1 MKKIFLLSC
10 LLAFFACEKD
20 DICSEATPTTPR
32 LFLEFYDISDP
43 DETKNVTELYAYGI
57 NDDETTVPL
66 LSQTITA
73 SEILIPLRTDTNQ
86 TKFVLHQ
93 NYEIDDLGT
102 ENPDDDVVL
111 GNPEIVT
118 VTYEREEVYVSRA
131 CGYKTVFKNIVFNVE
146 GDADNWIINSEIL
159 LENVE
164 LETEAHVKV
173 YH

>member
-57 NDDETTVPL
+57 IDDETTVPL

-73 SEILIPLRTDTNQ
+73 SEILIPLRTDANQ

-93 NYEIDDLGT
+93 NYEIDET
-102 ENPDDDVVL
+102 TDDDVVL
-111 GNPEIVT
+111 GNPETVT

-131 CGYKTVFKNIVFNVE
+131 CGYKTVFKNIVFSVE
-146 GDADNWIINSEIL
+146 GDEDNWIINSEIL